1 MLAQQ
6 ALPAAV
12 AGEDKAIGLP
22 ELAAGTSTMARARW
36 SATSAGHKSLRIP
49 GTILPGAMAGA
60 EIVVAAGSV
69 HSAAGP
75 LCYGPPKGE
84 MSA

>member
-12 AGEDKAIGLP
+12 AGEDKAIGVP
-22 ELAAGTSTMARARW
+22 VLAAGTSDNGPGPLV
-36 SATSAGHKSLRIP
+36 SHFAGHKSLHIL
-49 GTILPGAMAGA
+49 GTILPGAVTGA

-75 LCYGPPKGE
+75 LCYGPQKGE